1 MKPMKLLSLSTAAV
15 LFSSIALAST
25 SFKPGKYEIDTAHS
39 TVGFEVQHLVIS
51 SVEGK
56 FNTFNGTIDLADKLE
71 KSKVEVTI
79 DTKSIDTGNNK
90 RDDHLRSAD
99 FFDAN
104 KIPTMT
110 FKSTSVKGT
119 LDNLEITGN
128 LTMKGVTKK
137 VTLKGKYLGAVKDG
151 YGNEKVAFVAE
162 TELNRKDF
170 GLNWNSMVEAGPV
183 VGDKVNVR
191 LKIQAAMKK

>member
-1 MKPMKLLSLSTAAV
+1 MKTIKLLSLSTAA
-15 LFSSIALAST
+15 LLISSL
-25 SFKPGKYEIDTAHS
+25 SFAAANPYQPGKYEIDTAHS
-39 TVGFEVQHLVIS
+39 SVGFEVQHLVIS

-56 FNTFNGTIDLADKLE
+56 FNTFSGTIDLSDKIE
-71 KSKVEVTI
+71 KSKVDVTI
-79 DTKSIDTGNNK
+79 DPKSIDTGNNK

-99 FFDAN
+99 FFDVEKAP
-104 KIPTMT
+104 KMS

-137 VTLKGKYLGAVKDG
+137 VTLKGKFLGNVKDG
-151 YGNEKVAFVAE
+151 FGNEKVAFVAD
-162 TELNRKDF
+162 TEINRKDF

-183 VGDKVNVR
+183 VGDKVTVR
-191 LKIQAAMKK
+191 LKIQAAKK

>member
-1 MKPMKLLSLSTAAV
+1 MKTMKLLSLSTLATLVASVAV
-15 LFSSIALAST
+15 AST
-25 SFKPGKYEIDTAHS
+25 SYQPGKYEIDTAHS
-39 TVGFEVQHLVIS
+39 SVGFEVPHLVIS

-56 FNTFNGTIDLADKLE
+56 FTTFIGTIDLNKNLE

-79 DTKSIDTGNNK
+79 DPKSIDTGNSK

-99 FFDAN
+99 FFDVEKAP
-104 KIPTMT
+104 KMT

-119 LDNLEITGN
+119 PDNFEIVGD

-137 VTLKGKYLGAVKDG
+137 VTLKGKYLGTVKDG
-151 YGNEKVAFVAE
+151 FGNEKTAFVAE
-162 TELNRKDF
+162 TQLNRKDF

-183 VGDKVNVR
+183 VGDTVTVR
-191 LKIQAAMKK
+191 LKIQAAKK